1 MFCLQAPDLTIVPVA
16 ESALRRLE
24 ARHRGGREGKALRIG
39 FGRVAQALYQQPQAV
54 AIVAGIGQCPAQL
67 LLLAL
72 QASVQAVFGGASR
85 RAAEAAR
92 PGVQQRGKV
101 DDLRMGEQLTVAG
114 LKIALAHVGLPIQ
127 AMARQFGDQHLEIA
141 QRRREPA
148 QLGGGPIEPRC
159 AGAAAQRAQQAA
171 NAAQTDA
178 QVVQRF
184 GVLRLL
190 QPQQRLVQRRLKPA
204 KLGDNICDESHVPC
218 SGEDNPFSMARRRGL
233 RLDQRAGIV
242 QLPPGLIH
250 DHRDGIRQVHAA
262 ALRLHRDADF
272 LLRRQR
278 IEDIGG

>member
-16 ESALRRLE
+16 EGALRRLE
-24 ARHRGGREGKALRIG
+24 ARHRGGREGEALRIG

-85 RAAEAAR
+85 GAAEAAR

-159 AGAAAQRAQQAA
+159 ACCSRNSASFSAGSSRRSWVTISATKTMCRALERM
-171 NAAQTDA
+171 TLSVWR
-178 QVVQRF
+178 VVADYA
-184 GVLRLL
+184 LISA
-190 QPQQRLVQRRLKPA
+190 PA
-204 KLGDNICDESHVPC
+204 
-218 SGEDNPFSMARRRGL
+218 
-233 RLDQRAGIV
+233 
-242 QLPPGLIH
+242 
-250 DHRDGIRQVHAA
+250 
-262 ALRLHRDADF
+262 
-272 LLRRQR
+272 
-278 IEDIGG
+278 